1 MEPFDIIVVGHFSID
16 HIEIA
21 GQRSQT
27 RLGGPATYTSLAA
40 ENLGAKVA
48 VISKVGYGFPQAL
61 LRILVNKGIDL
72 SEVKKSE
79 KPTTELLLTYA
90 DDEREIRLLRKCD
103 KFTENDLPTLVK
115 GKIIHI
121 APIVGEI
128 EPSTAV
134 AFLERGEIGSL
145 DPQGFLRNFSQF
157 GSMKLK
163 RWFDLELLSKV
174 DILKCSREE
183 LKMMTG
189 TTDVRRSLK
198 RICECGVKVT
208 ILTLGVRGA
217 ICATSSEFFH
227 APAYNPENVV
237 DPTGAGD
244 VFIGGFLSA
253 YLSNPDEHRWC
264 VSVGVASASTC
275 IEHFGSLAFER
286 KQDVTERAEKVYENI
301 RTLES
306 TDLQRNLL

>member
-1 MEPFDIIVVGHFSID
+1 MKSFDIIVVGHFSID
-16 HIEIA
+16 HIEIT
-21 GQRSQT
+21 GQRPQT

-48 VISKVGYGFPQAL
+48 VISKVGYGFPQTL
-61 LRILVNKGIDL
+61 LRILVSKSIDL
-72 SEVKKSE
+72 SEVKKSA

-115 GKIIHI
+115 SKIIHI

-128 EPSTAV
+128 EPSIAV
-134 AFLERGEIGSL
+134 AYLKIGEISSL
-145 DPQGFLRNFSQF
+145 DPQGFLRNFGQF
-157 GSMKLK
+157 GNMKLK

-183 LKMMTG
+183 LMMMTG
-189 TTDVRRSLK
+189 TMDIRRSLK

-208 ILTLGVRGA
+208 ILTLGEQGA
-217 ICATSSEFFH
+217 ICATSSEIFH
-227 APAYNPENVV
+227 APAYNSENVV

-244 VFIGGFLSA
+244 TFIGGFLSA
-253 YLSNPDEHRWC
+253 YLGNPDEHRWC
-264 VSVGVASASTC
+264 VAIGAASASTC
-275 IEHFGSLAFER
+275 IEHSGPLAFEH
-286 KQDVTERAEKVYENI
+286 KQDVKERAEKVYENI
-301 RTLES
+301 KTLKS
-306 TDLQRNLL
+306 TDLL

>member
-1 MEPFDIIVVGHFSID
+1 MKSFDIIVVGHFSID
-16 HIEIA
+16 HIEIT
-21 GQRSQT
+21 GQRPQT
-27 RLGGPATYTSLAA
+27 RLGGPVTYTSLAA

-48 VISKVGYGFPQAL
+48 VISKVGYGFPQTL
-61 LRILVNKGIDL
+61 LRILVSKGIDL
-72 SEVKKSE
+72 SEVKKSA

-128 EPSTAV
+128 EPSIAV
-134 AFLERGEIGSL
+134 AYLERGEISSL
-145 DPQGFLRNFSQF
+145 DPQGFLRNFGQF
-157 GSMKLK
+157 GNMKLK

-183 LKMMTG
+183 LMMMTG
-189 TTDVRRSLK
+189 TADVRSLK

-208 ILTLGVRGA
+208 ILTLGEQGV
-217 ICATSSEFFH
+217 ICATGSEIFH
-227 APAYNPENVV
+227 APAYNSENVV

-244 VFIGGFLSA
+244 AFIGGFLSA
-253 YLSNPDEHRWC
+253 YLGNPDEHRWC
-264 VSVGVASASTC
+264 VAIGVASASAC
-275 IEHFGSLAFER
+275 IEHPGSLAFEH
-286 KQDVTERAEKVYENI
+286 KQDVKERAEKVYENI
-301 RTLES
+301 RTLKS
-306 TDLQRNLL
+306 TDLL